1 MQKAASELLVLHPT
15 KNKIVECGISVDGTW
30 QRRGYSSFNRCVAAL
45 SVDTGKVVDI
55 EIMSSYCPTCR
66 MISKMPRSIESET
79 FAADHVCHSNFQG
92 SALKREAVGA
102 TRIFQ
107 RSIVKRGLK
116 YAHYYGDGDSK
127 GFISVKDTYGKD
139 SVTIYEC
146 IGHVQKRVGVRLRK
160 LKSKNKNL
168 SGKGKLSPTLLLTD
182 CKTIMG
188 LLFVAMLE
196 TYPVFS
202 KMLLWLCCIAHQV
215 SRNRC
220 MGSVPS
226 EKIVGATTSEHCLVA
241 KSQKKNIKAY
251 QMKC

>member
-30 QRRGYSSFNRCVAAL
+30 QRRGYSSMNGCVAAL
-45 SVDTGKVVDI
+45 SDDTGKVVDI

-66 MISKMPRSIESET
+66 KISKMPRSIELET

-92 SALKREAVGA
+92 SALKMETVGA

-139 SVTIYEC
+139 SVTKYEC
-146 IGHVQKRVGVRLRK
+146 IGHVQKRVGARLRK

-168 SGKGKLSPTLLLTD
+168 YGKGKLTDSLLTD

-202 KMLLWLCCIAHQV
+202 KMLLRLCFIAHQV

-220 MGSVPS
+220 MGSVAS
-226 EKIVGATTSEHCLVA
+226 EKIVGATSSEHCLVA
-241 KSQKKNIKAY
+241 KSQTKNIKAY
-251 QMKC
+251 QMK

>member
-1 MQKAASELLVLHPT
+1 M
-15 KNKIVECGISVDGTW
+15 
-30 QRRGYSSFNRCVAAL
+30 
-45 SVDTGKVVDI
+45 
-55 EIMSSYCPTCR
+55 
-66 MISKMPRSIESET
+66 
-79 FAADHVCHSNFQG
+79 
-92 SALKREAVGA
+92 EAVGA

-127 GFISVKDTYGKD
+127 GFISVKDAYGKD
-139 SVTIYEC
+139 SVTKYEC
-146 IGHVQKRVGVRLRK
+146 IGHVQKRVGTRLRK

-182 CKTIMG
+182 CKPIMG

-202 KMLLWLCCIAHQV
+202 KMLLRLSFIAHQV

-220 MGSVPS
+220 MGTVPS
-226 EKIVGATTSEHCLVA
+226 EKIVGATTSEHCFVA

>member
-1 MQKAASELLVLHPT
+1 M
-15 KNKIVECGISVDGTW
+15 
-30 QRRGYSSFNRCVAAL
+30 
-45 SVDTGKVVDI
+45 
-55 EIMSSYCPTCR
+55 
-66 MISKMPRSIESET
+66 
-79 FAADHVCHSNFQG
+79 
-92 SALKREAVGA
+92 EAVGA

-107 RSIVKRGLK
+107 LSNVKRGLK

-139 SVTIYEC
+139 SVTKYEC
-146 IGHVQKRVGVRLRK
+146 IGHVQKRVGARLRK

-168 SGKGKLSPTLLLTD
+168 SGKANSPTLLLTD
-182 CKTIMG
+182 YKTIMG

-202 KMLLWLCCIAHQV
+202 KMLLRLCFIAHQV

-226 EKIVGATTSEHCLVA
+226 EKIAGATTSEHCLVA
-241 KSQKKNIKAY
+241 KSQTKNIKAY
-251 QMKC
+251 QMKY